1 MDWGEKWIG
10 KKWIREIVDNKK
22 CGLEKEWIQVL
33 GDWFW
38 VDSIFVDSSLSG
50 LNYSWIHFRVDSD
63 IWGFNF

>member
-1 MDWGEKWIG
+1 ME

-38 VDSIFVDSSLSG
+38 VDSIFVDS
-50 LNYSWIHFRVDSD
+50 F
-63 IWGFNF
+63 

>member
-1 MDWGEKWIG
+1 MDWGKSGLE

-38 VDSIFVDSSLSG
+38 VDSIFVDS
-50 LNYSWIHFRVDSD
+50 F
-63 IWGFNF
+63 